1 MLKSK
6 FLFAK
11 IYSLPRFLKAHSLFL
26 GLLVFLVFF
35 SSCEKLEERPVI
47 TEVVVEEKFNRDSFL
62 QAVNKASLEYAAEIK
77 KSKKHLNFRTV
88 YDSDIMIHSY
98 IERIASGLNTTE
110 NYFKLIPE
118 NTWNDPY
125 QGNVFEQEA
134 ILDKSIIS
142 PRLNMHLE
150 QFEIQIN
157 EIAERY
163 EKDQLSENQVKNELR
178 SASRSIGSNIGSD
191 LYLPTQD
198 RGDFSE
204 IFYTLETATDDIALV
219 LSDSALT
226 NAFFSN
232 RMVRALVRTIL
243 VAAVTAAIIYTG
255 GLAVGIIKLKSG
267 IAIAHKAGLVAL
279 TKKVSIG
286 SSGKLYAGLYFGLGK
301 GMIEA
306 TQKWEKPWE
315 GISKE
320 AKYAIK
326 AVW

>member
-1 MLKSK
+1 MLNSK

-11 IYSLPRFLKAHSLFL
+11 IYGLPRILKGHYRFT
-26 GLLVFLVFF
+26 GFLVFLLFF
-35 SSCEKLEERPVI
+35 SSCEKLTEAPVI
-47 TEVVVEEKFNRDSFL
+47 TEAVDEDKFNRDSFL
-62 QAVNKASLEYAAEIK
+62 QAINKASLEYASEIK
-77 KSKKHLNFRTV
+77 KSKKHMNFRTV

-98 IERIASGLNTTE
+98 IERIASELNTSD

-125 QGNVFEQEA
+125 QGNVFEHEA

-142 PRLNMHLE
+142 QRLNIHVE
-150 QFEIQIN
+150 QFESQIN
-157 EIAERY
+157 ELAERY
-163 EKDQLSENQVKNELR
+163 EKDQLSENQVKNELKA
-178 SASRSIGSNIGSD
+178 ASRSIGSTIDSD
-191 LYLPTQD
+191 LYLSSQD

-204 IFYTLETATDDIALV
+204 IFYTLETATDDIALI
-219 LSDSALT
+219 LKDPTST
-226 NAFFSN
+226 NAFLSH

-286 SSGKLYAGLYFGLGK
+286 ASGKLYAGLYFGLGK

-306 TQKWEKPWE
+306 TQKWDKPWE

-320 AKYAIK
+320 AKYALK